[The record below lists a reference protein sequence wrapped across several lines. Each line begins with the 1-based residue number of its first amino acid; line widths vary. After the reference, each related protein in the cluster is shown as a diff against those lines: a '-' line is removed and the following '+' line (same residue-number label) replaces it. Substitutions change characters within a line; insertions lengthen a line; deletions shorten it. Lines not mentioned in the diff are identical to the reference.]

1 MKLFLCHTED
11 HTWEGLVDIDGETF
25 KVNIFPGSATKDW
38 QAMLM
43 SGGWTELTPG
53 NKLTLAIERAYADW
67 KASGLPITISQQQTI
82 LEAIKDHPEL
92 MDEIVKILRG
102 G

>member
-1 MKLFLCHTED
+1 MKLFLAD
-11 HTWEGLVDIDGETF
+11 FEGHIWKGMVDLDGETF

-38 QAMLM
+38 QAVLM

-53 NKLTLAIERAYADW
+53 NKLTLAIEKALEDW
-67 KASGLPITISQQQTI
+67 KTSSLPIPLSQQQTI
-82 LEAIKDHPEL
+82 LETIKDHPEL
-92 MDEIVKILRG
+92 MDEIAQILKG